1 MNYFE
6 LDHAFETPEGVH
18 IPSLNGETVKG
29 YETFFHAGKCT
40 FYTFYDREYEF
51 DYLTPEE
58 QGEIQDEPRVIAD
71 YHMWIGEQP
80 MGGGSVLFLRSLR
93 KFWKSTS
100 YLTTASIK
108 QKCFFKE
115 NFIPI
120 LCGDFLWKNTRNT
133 SILIKPYTII
143 QTHGEIR
150 LMMN

>member
-6 LDHAFETPEGVH
+6 LDYAFRTPEGVS
-18 IPSLNGETVKG
+18 IPCLNGETVKG
-29 YETFFHAGKCT
+29 YETFFDIGKL
-40 FYTFYDREYEF
+40 YTFYDKEYEF

-80 MGGGSVLFLRSLR
+80 MGGSVLFLRSLR

-120 LCGDFLWKNTRNT
+120 LCGDFLWENARNT
-133 SILIKPYTII
+133 SILIKPYTI
-143 QTHGEIR
+143 T
-150 LMMN
+150 

>member
-1 MNYFE
+1 MKYFE
-6 LDHAFETPEGVH
+6 LRHAFKTPGGVH
-18 IPSLNGETVKG
+18 IPSLNGKTVKG
-29 YETFFHAGKCT
+29 YETFFNTGKCT
-40 FYTFYDREYEF
+40 FYTFYDKEYEF

-80 MGGGSVLFLRSLR
+80 MGGSVLFLRSLR

-120 LCGDFLWKNTRNT
+120 LCGDFLWENTKST
-133 SILIKPYTII
+133 SILIKPYTI
-143 QTHGEIR
+143 T
-150 LMMN
+150 